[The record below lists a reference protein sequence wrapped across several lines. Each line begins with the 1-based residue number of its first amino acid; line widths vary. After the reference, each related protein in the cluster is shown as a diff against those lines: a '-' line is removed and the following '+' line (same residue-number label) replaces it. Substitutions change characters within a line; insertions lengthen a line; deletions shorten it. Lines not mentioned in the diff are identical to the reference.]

1 MAIIVNLNDKG
12 FDYLCALADVA
23 VVIRSRKLRG
33 VSADDT
39 LDILIQLGDAAHR
52 QFSEMLEDLQKQ
64 HTSAKDEEKAGSPRD
79 GLKPGNRGGCD
90 TGVI

>member
-1 MAIIVNLNDKG
+1 MATMMNLNDKG
-12 FDYLCALADVA
+12 FDYLCALADVT
-23 VVIRSRKLRG
+23 VMIRSSKLRG

-64 HTSAKDEEKAGSPRD
+64 HSGTKSVKKADPNSPI
-79 GLKPGNRGGCD
+79 P
-90 TGVI
+90 